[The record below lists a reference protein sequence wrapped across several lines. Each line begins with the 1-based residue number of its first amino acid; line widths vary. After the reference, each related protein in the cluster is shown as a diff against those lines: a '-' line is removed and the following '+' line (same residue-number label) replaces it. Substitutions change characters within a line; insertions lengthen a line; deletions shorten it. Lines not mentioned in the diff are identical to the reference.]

1 MCAAILIILACLN
14 SFICYCQTPKKY
26 DGRDAQVLNQLLDK
40 WERYWNTHNM
50 DSMRIMLR
58 PDVDFI
64 TVGGSWLKG
73 KAEAVNNHKEKHATT
88 FKTSIWTTNSV
99 EIKYIKPDLAIIH
112 LRWGITGDFD
122 PDGTPRAPRQGIFTW
137 VVPKQNAQ
145 WLLLAVHNVN
155 IREPTTR

>member
-1 MCAAILIILACLN
+1 
-14 SFICYCQTPKKY
+14 
-26 DGRDAQVLNQLLDK
+26 
-40 WERYWNTHNM
+40 M

>member
-1 MCAAILIILACLN
+1 MCAAILIILAYLN

-26 DGRDAQVLNQLLDK
+26 DGRDAQVLNQLPDK

-88 FKTSIWTTNSV
+88 FKTSI
-99 EIKYIKPDLAIIH
+99 
-112 LRWGITGDFD
+112 
-122 PDGTPRAPRQGIFTW
+122 
-137 VVPKQNAQ
+137 
-145 WLLLAVHNVN
+145 
-155 IREPTTR
+155 